1 MKDHD
6 VADTFN
12 GYFVSI
18 VESLDLYNL
27 ESEISYLGFN
37 YSNQDY
43 LDIVIRKLEEHPSIQ
58 MIKRNFRIPKKFSF
72 QLISKDEVKKIIKDL
87 NNSKS
92 LGGGGGGGKNSN
104 KNLKECEFTF
114 EILTQCVN
122 KSFVTG

>member
-27 ESEISYLGFN
+27 ESEISYLGLN

-92 LGGGGGGGKNSN
+92 LGGGGGGNSN
-104 KNLKECEFTF
+104 KNLKEWGFTF

>member
-92 LGGGGGGGKNSN
+92 LGGGGGGINSN

>member
-27 ESEISYLGFN
+27 ESEISYLGLN

-92 LGGGGGGGKNSN
+92 LGGGGGGEIPKKILKNASLL
-104 KNLKECEFTF
+104 LKF
-114 EILTQCVN
+114 
-122 KSFVTG
+122 

>member
-1 MKDHD
+1 M
-6 VADTFN
+6 
-12 GYFVSI
+12 SI

-92 LGGGGGGGKNSN
+92 LGGGRNSN

-114 EILTQCVN
+114 EILAQCVN

>member
-92 LGGGGGGGKNSN
+92 GGGGGGGGEK
-104 KNLKECEFTF
+104 F
-114 EILTQCVN
+114 QQ
-122 KSFVTG
+122 KS

>member
-27 ESEISYLGFN
+27 ESEISYLGLN

-72 QLISKDEVKKIIKDL
+72 QLMSKDEVKKIIKDL

-92 LGGGGGGGKNSN
+92 LGGGGRNSN

>member
-27 ESEISYLGFN
+27 ESEISYLGLN

-92 LGGGGGGGKNSN
+92 LGGGGRNSN
-104 KNLKECEFTF
+104 KKLKECEFTF

>member
-27 ESEISYLGFN
+27 ESEISYLGLN

-92 LGGGGGGGKNSN
+92 LWGGGRNSN